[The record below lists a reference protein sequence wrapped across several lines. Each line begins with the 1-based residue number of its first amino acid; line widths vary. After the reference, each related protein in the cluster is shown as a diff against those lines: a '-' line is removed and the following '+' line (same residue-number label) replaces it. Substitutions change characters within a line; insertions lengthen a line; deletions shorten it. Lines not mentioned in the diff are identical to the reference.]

1 MQFRLII
8 EIHCCQATHYFHSPG
23 LVSVVC
29 VAGVNN
35 ITDGLNDGSLNMH
48 NAIVCPENICAVGC
62 AEIHRSLH
70 GL

>member
-1 MQFRLII
+1 M
-8 EIHCCQATHYFHSPG
+8 HSPG

-29 VAGVNN
+29 IAGVNN

-48 NAIVCPENICAVGC
+48 NAIVCPENICAVCC
-62 AEIHRSLH
+62 AEIHSSLH